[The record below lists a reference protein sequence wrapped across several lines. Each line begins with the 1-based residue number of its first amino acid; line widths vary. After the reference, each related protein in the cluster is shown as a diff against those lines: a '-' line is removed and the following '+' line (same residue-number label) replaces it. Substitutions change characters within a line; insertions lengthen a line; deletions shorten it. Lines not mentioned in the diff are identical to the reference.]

1 MLCKSYIARSGD
13 NNIILHSCTLLPRGD
28 SLRTLARAPQWQR
41 RLRLLRRRGGARVR
55 RTGRAERGVLKG
67 AAVAAYCWRRL
78 PPTVCR
84 RRRHAWATRS
94 PPTPT
99 TRRDGLCCCVVLAPY
114 TLLLSVRDDDGG
126 DGRRERAR
134 RYLMMM
140 VYQFVVVR
148 YYAATVS
155 AVATG

>member
-1 MLCKSYIARSGD
+1 MPAVAII
-13 NNIILHSCTLLPRGD
+13 IILHFTLLPRGD

-41 RLRLLRRRGGARVR
+41 LRRLLRLLRRGGAHVRRVR
-55 RTGRAERGVLKG
+55 MAEKGVLKG
-67 AAVAAYCWRRL
+67 AAMAAYCWRRL
-78 PPTVCR
+78 PPTVCRRR

-155 AVATG
+155 AVATGW